1 MSQTAGAPTGTVS
14 MRGYISQMADGDA
27 EWPATYV
34 VVDTSPERWK
44 ATLELTGLIDIL
56 DGRQGGLRRIPHE
69 WDGEDLVV
77 ELGPVH
83 VRGDRQGWRALARR
97 VLGAAGSSAELY
109 DVPAA
114 RPWGG
119 PSVTIPV
126 GDVGVPGEPEASSVD
141 STLAAAGG
149 FSEEEF
155 GELFGFGW
163 QLVEPSAE
171 SAPAVYLW
179 GNPAQLGAQIT
190 DGRLHLGQPRGSW
203 PGPGELHM
211 ELVEPTV
218 VDGSQPRPMI
228 ESFVADLLRRR
239 RRTFTWC
246 RYCGDPVAPEQRLER
261 NVCHGCGTSVLGVVY

>member
-1 MSQTAGAPTGTVS
+1 
-14 MRGYISQMADGDA
+14 MRGYISQMADGGA
-27 EWPATYV
+27 EWPTTYV

-56 DGRQGGLRRIPHE
+56 DGREGGLRRIPHQ

-83 VRGDRQGWRALARR
+83 VRGDRQGWRTLARR
-97 VLGAAGSSAELY
+97 VLGAAGSSADLY

-126 GDVGVPGEPEASSVD
+126 DQVGVLDDQGAPRADEPETTSVD
-141 STLAAAGG
+141 SILAAAGG

-155 GELFGFGW
+155 GQLFGFGW
-163 QLVEPSAE
+163 QPVEPTAVST
-171 SAPAVYLW
+171 PPVYLW
-179 GNPAQLGAQIT
+179 GNPAQLGAQT
-190 DGRLHLGQPRGSW
+190 SEDGRLQLGQPRGSW
-203 PGPGELHM
+203 PEPGELHM

-218 VDGSQPRPMI
+218 VDSSQPRPMI
-228 ESFVADLLRRR
+228 ETFVADLLRRR

-246 RYCGDPVAPEQRLER
+246 RYCGDPLAPEQRLER